1 MCSLPAG
8 FPWPHLLPAAK
19 THTTDTRPH
28 PHTGNPQGPPALT
41 GRCQRPPRSPGLAG
55 LSPGLGTTGMAPLP
69 GFCKCEVQSYS
80 PAENGANTR
89 GSPGRRRSCPSSKSS
104 HTHSQKG
111 PRKSNFSVLQPGYV
125 PEALREASVQRG
137 PLLDIWGLYLAP
149 DLLSRG
155 QRVPPAPRAGSSH
168 AAAGRDLAAIP
179 EPGHLRPGEAGDAW
193 GADDGGL
200 SVGDSLV
207 LLALL
212 EAPHVCGGRSRCR
225 RQGPGRRQRLPGS
238 WGGNGGSRGKMQK
251 DDHGAGAH
259 HTQTA
264 PRDSAASCFWGLQF
278 AFIGTHI
285 SMKQRIHPVAM
296 EVGYYFT
303 RFKKERLP
311 HGLREGP

>member
-28 PHTGNPQGPPALT
+28 PRTGNPQGPPALT

-80 PAENGANTR
+80 LAENGANIL

-155 QRVPPAPRAGSSH
+155 QRVPCPPPPEQGAHMRLLGGILRPSRNQVTCGRGKLAMRGARMTAASPWETLWCFSPSSKLPMSAEGGADAGVRGRGVGRDCPAPGAGMVAAEGKCRRMTTGPGHTTRRPPLVTLLPRAFGVCSSH
-168 AAAGRDLAAIP
+168 
-179 EPGHLRPGEAGDAW
+179 
-193 GADDGGL
+193 
-200 SVGDSLV
+200 SLV
-207 LLALL
+207 
-212 EAPHVCGGRSRCR
+212 PIY
-225 RQGPGRRQRLPGS
+225 P
-238 WGGNGGSRGKMQK
+238 
-251 DDHGAGAH
+251 
-259 HTQTA
+259 
-264 PRDSAASCFWGLQF
+264 
-278 AFIGTHI
+278 
-285 SMKQRIHPVAM
+285 
-296 EVGYYFT
+296 
-303 RFKKERLP
+303 
-311 HGLREGP
+311 